1 MTDESVGMRFTTL
14 IEHKS
19 LVDDY
24 YKNSGFSPMRVE
36 ENSDGTVTFIFKKMP
51 LKQLEKLVNVVPH
64 KYSAIQGFTS

>member
-1 MTDESVGMRFTTL
+1 
-14 IEHKS
+14 
-19 LVDDY
+19 
-24 YKNSGFSPMRVE
+24 MRVE